1 MKRPVAV
8 AVATMEAVKAVHATP
23 IQEKKA
29 RRGITAAPFAATG
42 AGAAGACVSPSIEIS
57 PRFTIAML
65 INTIKM
71 TTGSK
76 IAADV
81 AIAITTGGMFN
92 LLKCLQQKI
101 IATLKIV

>member
-8 AVATMEAVKAVHATP
+8 AVATIEAVKAVQATP

-29 RRGITAAPFAATG
+29 RRGITAAPFAATA
-42 AGAAGACVSPSIEIS
+42 AGAAGADGACASPCIEIS

-71 TTGSK
+71 TTGSNM
-76 IAADV
+76 AADV

-92 LLKCLQQKI
+92 LLKSRHK
-101 IATLKIV
+101 K

>member
-8 AVATMEAVKAVHATP
+8 AVATIEAVKAVQATP

-29 RRGITAAPFAATG
+29 RRGITAAPFAAV
-42 AGAAGACVSPSIEIS
+42 AAGTAATCGSPRIAIS

-71 TTGSK
+71 TTGSSM
-76 IAADV
+76 AAAV
-81 AIAITTGGMFN
+81 AIAVTTWGMFN
-92 LLKCLQQKI
+92 LLRCLKQK
-101 IATLKIV
+101 